1 MGAPFRSI
9 IFYNYSNKF
18 VIIFSFL
25 VLSLFTACKVS
36 VSLTGGMIDPRA
48 TTAYVGTFKNNA
60 PLVNP
65 SLSQDF
71 TFALQTIIQ
80 NQTSLTLID
89 NANADYVLEGEI
101 VNYTVT
107 PVAIQG
113 NDVAAMNR
121 LTITV
126 NVRFINKFDETQ
138 NFEQTFAR
146 YVDYNSS
153 QSLSSIESSLV
164 ADINV
169 ALTDDIFNKSF
180 VNW

>member
-1 MGAPFRSI
+1 MKDKM
-9 IFYNYSNKF
+9 N
-18 VIIFSFL
+18 VIKVLLIAVAMLFS
-25 VLSLFTACKVS
+25 ACKVS
-36 VSLTGGMIDPRA
+36 VSLTGSSVDPRA
-48 TTAYVGTFKNNA
+48 TTAYIGTFKNNA

-71 TFALQTIIQ
+71 TFAVKTIVQ
-80 NQTSLTLID
+80 NQTSLTII
-89 NANADYVLEGEI
+89 NNKNADYILEGEI
-101 VNYTVT
+101 TNYRIA

-126 NVRFINKFDETQ
+126 NVRFTNKYDENQ
-138 NFEQTFAR
+138 SFEQSFSR

-153 QSLSSIESSLV
+153 QTLSSIESSLV
-164 ADINV
+164 EEINA
-169 ALTDDIFNKSF
+169 ALTEDIFNKAF